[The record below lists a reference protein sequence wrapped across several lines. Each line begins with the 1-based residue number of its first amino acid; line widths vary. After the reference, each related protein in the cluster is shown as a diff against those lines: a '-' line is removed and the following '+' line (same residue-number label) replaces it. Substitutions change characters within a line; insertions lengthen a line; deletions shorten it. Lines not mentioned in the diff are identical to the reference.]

1 MALPFANP
9 VSQCMPGFGSPSY
22 YGSATSG
29 TSNTSAVTI
38 IIGNTATT
46 PSTGGTG
53 FNVSGGP
60 TPTSGKWHLR
70 LVGATSTTA
79 LSLAVQVT
87 DGNTLWTVQEVVKTG
102 ERFIGCYLMQGR
114 EGSRDGWGYKPMEES
129 MGPCETTCPPCFFDM
144 VPCPEGY
151 AVEWRKRVLA
161 DHARRNQKLRVN
173 DHVRLTNGKEYLVTS
188 VRPLRGK
195 EVGQMYSPTYHLP
208 RNMLTMKAKAVAA

>member
-1 MALPFANP
+1 
-9 VSQCMPGFGSPSY
+9 MPGFGSPSY

-46 PSTGGTG
+46 PVTGGTG

-87 DGNTLWTVQEVVKTG
+87 DGNTLTTVATIPVSAATGNIDYTG
-102 ERFIGCYLMQGR
+102 EFKTDVAITQVWFSVGLSTGT
-114 EGSRDGWGYKPMEES
+114 SS
-129 MGPCETTCPPCFFDM
+129 L
-144 VPCPEGY
+144 VPIDAE
-151 AVEWRKRVLA
+151 VS
-161 DHARRNQKLRVN
+161 
-173 DHVRLTNGKEYLVTS
+173 LV
-188 VRPLRGK
+188 
-195 EVGQMYSPTYHLP
+195 
-208 RNMLTMKAKAVAA
+208 